1 MSADQVSW
9 APNSRH
15 QREASLAKP
24 EACIAFVQKPIFALW
39 IGTCG
44 LVVVA
49 CLRSSD
55 DTYNELFH
63 IYYQPLIIMLA
74 MFWLWGI
81 AMRVFE
87 LMRVEYEACFS
98 VVEQQHLLSSRQVYQ
113 VMPLESDTKKRCH
126 SWRHLASARLS
137 AMASNCSI
145 SSTDAMSVDADYLA
159 LALQLCRVA
168 TYRILHSASVRANMR

>member
-1 MSADQVSW
+1 M
-9 APNSRH
+9 
-15 QREASLAKP
+15 AKLNLL
-24 EACIAFVQKPIFALW
+24 QKPIFALW

-98 VVEQQHLLSSRQVYQ
+98 ALEQSHLLSSRQVYQ
-113 VMPLESDTKKRCH
+113 VTLGLLS
-126 SWRHLASARLS
+126 SIAAILLYIASHQREG
-137 AMASNCSI
+137 I
-145 SSTDAMSVDADYLA
+145 V
-159 LALQLCRVA
+159 
-168 TYRILHSASVRANMR
+168 RILSQRAYLWEGWEDGRTALWVGIMLQNDLFLCFLKVNLNCR